1 MADEPAEP
9 PAGDVEEDSLEDSG
23 WVTTK
28 VAAASLR
35 VGKKK
40 VKCGSLGELVKCIGV
55 HRW

>member
-9 PAGDVEEDSLEDSG
+9 PAGDVEEDSG